1 MFSLLIILQ
10 VSQSAQWAPFN
21 VGALLCALVI
31 YKSLIVEQAEYKWLN
46 TTDNLKIYDPTVTVL
61 NTYIGGK

>member
-1 MFSLLIILQ
+1 MWVPYYVCFAIH
-10 VSQSAQWAPFN
+10 
-21 VGALLCALVI
+21 
-31 YKSLIVEQAEYKWLN
+31 KSLIVEQAEYKWLN

>member
-1 MFSLLIILQ
+1 M
-10 VSQSAQWAPFN
+10 
-21 VGALLCALVI
+21 CALVI